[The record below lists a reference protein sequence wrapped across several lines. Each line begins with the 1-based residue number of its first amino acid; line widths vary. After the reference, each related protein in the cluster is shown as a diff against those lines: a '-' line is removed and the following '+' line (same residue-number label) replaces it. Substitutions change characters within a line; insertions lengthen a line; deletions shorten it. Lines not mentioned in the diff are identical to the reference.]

1 MTNSFELLQH
11 LHILWH
17 EEKVISIVIP
27 DYVRP
32 IDRYIILT
40 YTENNKMIPERMA
53 TSSYLTAQELSSSH
67 GGIRQGCQRAVF
79 LYSDSFLMDS

>member
-1 MTNSFELLQH
+1 MTNSFELLQY
-11 LHILWH
+11 LRILWH

-27 DYVRP
+27 DYVRT

-40 YTENNKMIPERMA
+40 YTENNEMIPERMTA
-53 TSSYLTAQELSSSH
+53 LSYLTAQELSSSH

-79 LYSDSFLMDS
+79 LYSDSFRLDS